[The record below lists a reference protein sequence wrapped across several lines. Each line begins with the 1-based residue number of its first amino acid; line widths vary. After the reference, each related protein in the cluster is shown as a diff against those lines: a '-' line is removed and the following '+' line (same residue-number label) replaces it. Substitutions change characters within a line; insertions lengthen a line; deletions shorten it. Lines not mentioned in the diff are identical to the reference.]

1 MGAFPRKGLH
11 DLTRSRESLAEGPRG
26 TGGGAGVGSA
36 MREKLGFDGRANAQ
50 DWEKVAS

>member
-11 DLTRSRESLAEGPRG
+11 DLTR
-26 TGGGAGVGSA
+26 GGGAGVGSA